1 MNTYKITNITNTV
14 GKRDFKYNSDLNIEY
29 VDNMVKK
36 SIKIRPN
43 NSIYLTVS
51 SLPLSV
57 QKLRVKG
64 LVTVSEIGAT
74 ELAKTMNDAKQ
85 KVLKKVETVEEIEEK
100 KISQSKKVII
110 TGKKRKEE

>member
-1 MNTYKITNITNTV
+1 MLIIWLKRLLKI
-14 GKRDFKYNSDLNIEY
+14 K
-29 VDNMVKK
+29 
-36 SIKIRPN
+36 PN

-85 KVLKKVETVEEIEEK
+85 IVLKKVETVEETEEK
-100 KISQSKKVII
+100 KIGQSKKVVT